1 MAIETMDLPICLWTI
16 MILHSFFLS
25 VLPEGIDIKALFF
38 LQLALN
44 VKAGSTLAASLAVTG
59 FAGFCGQIH
68 EFVPLLASVTS
79 FDSFMIVDMV
89 LLKTVYYVYY

>member
-44 VKAGSTLAASLAVTG
+44 VKAGSTLAAVHAR
-59 FAGFCGQIH
+59 
-68 EFVPLLASVTS
+68 
-79 FDSFMIVDMV
+79 
-89 LLKTVYYVYY
+89 

>member
-1 MAIETMDLPICLWTI
+1 

-59 FAGFCGQIH
+59 FAGFFGQIH